1 MALARTDLSAVVQIG
16 AATTTAVY
24 TVGAAQTA
32 FVKSL
37 LIFNLSQT
45 STQDVQVHV
54 VPNAGTVSTTT
65 SIERLGIGTDDTFFF
80 EPAYP
85 VVMRNNGDCL
95 KIQNEGNV
103 TNAINVL
110 VTGDLE
116 I

>member
-37 LIFNLSQT
+37 LIFNLNRSD
-45 STQDVQVHV
+45 SQDVQVHV
-54 VPNAGTVSTTT
+54 VPNVGTVSTTT
-65 SIERLGIGTDDTFFF
+65 SIARIGIGTDDTFFF

-85 VVMRNNGDCL
+85 IVLRTTGDTL
-95 KIQNEGNV
+95 RVQNEGTV
-103 TNAINVL
+103 VDSINVL
-110 VTGDLE
+110 VNGDIE
-116 I
+116 V

>member
-32 FVKSL
+32 FIKSL

-65 SIERLGIGTDDTFFF
+65 SIARLGIGTDDTFFF

-85 VVMRNNGDCL
+85 IVLRTTGDTL
-95 KIQNEGNV
+95 RVQNEGTV
-103 TNAINVL
+103 VDSINVL
-110 VTGDLE
+110 VNGDIE
-116 I
+116 V

>member
-37 LIFNLSQT
+37 LIFNLNRSD
-45 STQDVQVHV
+45 SQDVQVHV

-65 SIERLGIGTDDTFFF
+65 SIARIGIGTDDTFFF

-85 VVMRNNGDCL
+85 IVIRSNGDS
-95 KIQNEGNV
+95 IQVQNEGSV
-103 TNAINVL
+103 TNSINLL
-110 VTGDLE
+110 VNGDIE
-116 I
+116 V